1 MQQKPAEQVWLK
13 FQSMVASADR
23 EAGIGLKPDGW
34 SGGIHLVEWRST
46 RAPSE
51 PCVTA
56 KHHCWVVEALS
67 FYRPQRGEIPHIS
80 LPRWVLIWVSR
91 FVVWGILDPSQGH
104 SHYTPMPQS
113 WHSTWHICHGWQC
126 LHIGSSKVSKKFTF
140 LLLYIGFMFNLNH
153 IVK

>member
-1 MQQKPAEQVWLK
+1 MNPSHTVWDLHTAVFIRGGLPNKPTESHAVYTQSEDLMQQKPAEQVWLK

-56 KHHCWVVEALS
+56 KHHC
-67 FYRPQRGEIPHIS
+67 
-80 LPRWVLIWVSR
+80 
-91 FVVWGILDPSQGH
+91 
-104 SHYTPMPQS
+104 
-113 WHSTWHICHGWQC
+113 
-126 LHIGSSKVSKKFTF
+126 
-140 LLLYIGFMFNLNH
+140 
-153 IVK
+153 